1 MVYFIELWNAKPEW
15 LALSTEDRA
24 EYMQNVGKA
33 IQGLTEKG
41 TRVLTWSE
49 NDQNTDRRCSYDFF
63 AIWTFQS
70 QDLANEFQQLVEGAG
85 WYNYFEQVN
94 AKGKENTVQDVIQKL
109 VQL

>member
-41 TRVLTWSE
+41 THVLTWSE
-49 NDQNTDRRCSYDFF
+49 NDQNTDRRCFYDFF
-63 AIWTFQS
+63 AIWTFPN

-94 AKGKENTVQDVIQKL
+94 AKGQENSAQGLIQKL